1 MNLDN
6 EYYEDK
12 TLSVSSVRLFAQNP
26 KRALANYL
34 GEFPWFDDNN
44 ALLQGRYFHDLLE
57 FSMEYI
63 NNEENVKL
71 TKEKDSSIWVDNLLE
86 KAKQYAFDKIKPLEE
101 NEYSDLFSSKGK
113 TKGQLKATNKPILE
127 WFNVVINSDPVKE
140 IIMQTMISQVTNQER
155 FEVLIEEPFK
165 SSYDNVE
172 YKGKLDIYVV
182 DKQEKVI
189 HAYDYKTAK
198 SYDPS
203 GWAWGDDI
211 FGKHR
216 FMPVEWTV
224 EKLFPWQAGVY
235 RQLLLDNGYHD
246 YTIDYHYIV
255 VTKEKTPRLDIF
267 TIDDQSMDIGYKQFC
282 KWLVKANNYINGIE
296 EAPLIADG
304 SAYYNTLTQK
314 EGNKLV
320 SHPEEGWGQDQEYAE
335 DESEE
340 LTGMLEKL
348 S

>member
-127 WFNVVINSDPVKE
+127 WFNVVINSDPIKE

-155 FEVLIEEPFK
+155 FEVLIEKPFK

-267 TIDDQSMDIGYKQFC
+267 YHWWSKYGYRLQTILQVIS
-282 KWLVKANNYINGIE
+282 
-296 EAPLIADG
+296 
-304 SAYYNTLTQK
+304 
-314 EGNKLV
+314 
-320 SHPEEGWGQDQEYAE
+320 
-335 DESEE
+335 
-340 LTGMLEKL
+340 
-348 S
+348 